1 MSPSYIP
8 TLKDHIE
15 SAILTE
21 AGIGKNVP
29 EDSAIL
35 VHLIEVTG
43 HATNICHELQHSAVN
58 QARRN
63 DVSWAEIGQTL
74 EISRQAAQQ
83 RFASEKV
90 ESAAFGVRTIRGV
103 TAFNEMSILES
114 EGRAGNHLTGFGAL
128 TIQVK
133 PSSKV
138 WMHKRVT
145 ALNIGKVRKQM
156 EANEW
161 TYVGSWFPFHY
172 FKKVAD

>member
-1 MSPSYIP
+1 MIPSYIP
-8 TLKDHIE
+8 TLRDHIE

-21 AGIGKNVP
+21 AGIGKDVP
-29 EDSAIL
+29 QDSALL
-35 VHLIEVTG
+35 VHLIAVTG
-43 HATNICHELQHSAVN
+43 QAMNICHELQFSAVS

-83 RFASEKV
+83 RFASERAD
-90 ESAAFGVRTIRGV
+90 AAVAGVRTIRGV
-103 TAFNEMSILES
+103 TAFNEMSVLES
-114 EGRAGNHLTGFGAL
+114 EGKAGNHLTGFGAL
-128 TIQVK
+128 TIQVT

-145 ALNIGKVRKQM
+145 ALNIGKVRRQM
-156 EANEW
+156 EAREW

-172 FKKVAD
+172 FKKVAG

>member
-15 SAILTE
+15 SAILAE
-21 AGIGKNVP
+21 AGIGKTLP
-29 EDSAIL
+29 QESTAL
-35 VHLIEVTG
+35 LHLIEVTG
-43 HATNICHELQHSAVN
+43 QATNICHELQHSAVG

-63 DVSWAEIGQTL
+63 DVSWAEIGRTL
-74 EISRQAAQQ
+74 DISRQAAQQ
-83 RFASEKV
+83 RFASEKAEAPTV
-90 ESAAFGVRTIRGV
+90 GVRTIRGV

-114 EGRAGNHLTGFGAL
+114 EGKAGHHLTGFGPL
-128 TIQVK
+128 TIQLK

-138 WMHKRVT
+138 WVHKRVT
-145 ALNIGKVRKQM
+145 ALNIGKVRQQM
-156 EANEW
+156 DANGW